1 MQHLVSRVVFC
12 VLLLIETFAVV
23 VFIRNID
30 QLDFDFSIRFVELL
44 TLGTTVFLAWW
55 VAKRLEK
62 GVSEERFE
70 KELLIKKLADLDGE
84 LKEFKNWIDK
94 GSSFL
99 ATLMESKLKEY
110 RSVSSQISSELTC
123 RYDSISKDINKG
135 NSLPY
140 LITKLK
146 KLCTLVPADQND
158 NSICLQEEEYIYNS
172 DRLNE
177 IDKQIILIRDKIFRL
192 QLRINRE

>member
-44 TLGTTVFLAWW
+44 TLGITVFLAWW

-70 KELLIKKLADLDGE
+70 KELLINKLADLDGE

-135 NSLPY
+135 NSLPLRNLKSY
-140 LITKLK
+140 ARSYQQTKMITVFAYKRKSTFITVIGLM
-146 KLCTLVPADQND
+146 
-158 NSICLQEEEYIYNS
+158 
-172 DRLNE
+172 RLT
-177 IDKQIILIRDKIFRL
+177 
-192 QLRINRE
+192 NR